1 MRHCVTVGALAL
13 AAAVVSV
20 GVADE
25 ALKSGPQV
33 GGRVSPFHP
42 LNVTGKYAGQKNCLV

>member
-1 MRHCVTVGALAL
+1 MRNTIVGALAL
-13 AAAVVSV
+13 AATVATV

-25 ALKSGPQV
+25 ALKSGLQP
-33 GGRVSPFHP
+33 GARVSAFHP